1 MVYLYVSG
9 ALGSIDASLEEA
21 SENLGVAGIR
31 RVMKVTFPVI
41 MPTILSISTDAL
53 NAVQIAQLLLPKD

>member
-41 MPTILSISTDAL
+41 MPTIPLQQPDGLYDGAG
-53 NAVQIAQLLLPKD
+53 